1 VLVYN
6 FGIQLYLLAIRI
18 AALGGHAKAKKWL
31 QGRAAQL
38 IQLSTRSHHSK
49 SIWMHCAS
57 LGEYEQGLPILQA
70 LKQANP
76 QFNIVLTFFS
86 PSGYENFKK
95 NDFVDECY
103 YLPADTSSN
112 ANRFLKQINPSVAIF
127 VKYEFWPNF
136 LQALRQKEVP
146 TFLVCGM
153 LREHPFTKWYGSVHR
168 SALNC
173 FTHFFV
179 QSQASAAIL
188 TQLGFKNFTIA
199 GDTRYQ
205 RAWDNA
211 NTSFSDERIEHFCK
225 QHHTVLVCG
234 STWPKDEQLLA
245 SLLKLQPQLGLII
258 APHHTDDATIKET
271 ESLFSNSQRLSDYKE
286 QPSQV
291 LIVNSIGVL
300 RYLYRYGT
308 AAYVGGGF
316 GAGIHNTL
324 EAAAYGKAILC
335 GPLIAK
341 FEEAAALQSM
351 GALTVV
357 SDAKT
362 LNFALQSA
370 HEQAQFLEKELLAH
384 CKQQLGAVEKIA
396 PILANFAVVNR

>member
-1 VLVYN
+1 
-6 FGIQLYLLAIRI
+6 LAIRI
-18 AALGGHAKAKKWL
+18 AALFGHAKAKKWL
-31 QGRAAQL
+31 QGRTMQATL
-38 IQLSTRSHHSK
+38 LRTRSNRTK

-57 LGEYEQGLPILQA
+57 LGEYEQGFPILQA

-95 NDFVDECY
+95 NDIVDECY
-103 YLPADTSSN
+103 YLPADTCSN
-112 ANRFLKQINPSVAIF
+112 ANQFLAQINLSIAIF

-136 LQALRQKEVP
+136 LHALKTNEVP
-146 TFLVCGM
+146 TFLVCGV
-153 LREHPFTKWYGSVHR
+153 LREHPFIKWYGSVHR
-168 SALNC
+168 SALKC

-179 QSQASAAIL
+179 QNQSSAAIL
-188 TQLGFKNFTIA
+188 AQLGFKNFTIA

-211 NTSFSDERIEHFCK
+211 NSNFADERIEHFCK
-225 QHHTVLVCG
+225 LHNTVLVCG

-245 SLLKLQPQLGLII
+245 SLLKLQPQLGLIV

-271 ESLFSNSQRLSDYKE
+271 ENLFLNSQRLSQYRE

-291 LIVNSIGVL
+291 LIVDSIGML
-300 RYLYRYGT
+300 RYLYRYG
-308 AAYVGGGF
+308 ALAYIGGGF

-335 GPLIAK
+335 GPRIAK
-341 FEEAAALQSM
+341 FEEAVALQSM

-362 LNFALQSA
+362 LNSA
-370 HEQAQFLEKELLAH
+370 FRSAQEQAQILEKELLAY